1 MTFRA
6 KPVTRRPGRSG
17 WDSGDRRTT
26 LINVGFV
33 VAIIISVVIL
43 IGYAG
48 WTWYD
53 DHFGSAASV
62 NGTVVS
68 KDDYRTRYAIEK
80 FRVDYTDQRVRTLL
94 AAGRI
99 SASSASQEL
108 SFLDQRRNSLPAIAL
123 ERLIDIVLQAKLAG
137 DAGITVADADI
148 DAQLLDEATSAEE
161 RHSWVIE
168 VTPANDPT
176 TGKPT
181 DAQKAAAKATVDAAL
196 ADLKAGKAWDDIAKT
211 VSTAASAPQAGDLG
225 WLPKDSG
232 YDAKFMNAVFKLST
246 GQTTDVVEGDDGVFR
261 IGRVTEIAPASVDS
275 TFQTK
280 LDEAGIKLADYRTA
294 IRGDVVRKKLSDK
307 VVADLSQPGNQR
319 HVEQIFI
326 PAPTTAPPDDAVKV
340 RHILYSPNNDAGA
353 AATLPATDPAWE
365 AAHQEAEAAYQA
377 LLKDPT
383 KFDEMA
389 RTESDEGSAKSTGG
403 KQPWYDPTSA
413 IDKDFATAIFQ
424 QGLTPGQLLEPFK
437 SAFGWHVVQFMRPHG
452 KGDEAWLQTI
462 KQEAESGTDFAQLA
476 RDQGEGPEAK
486 DGGDIGWV
494 AKSQFT
500 EAKDSLI
507 FGTAVGSVSSVVSIP
522 SDGVYLFKILGEELK
537 TPTADQL
544 AIFKQNGFSDWY
556 AGKKAEA
563 DIVRNVSPAVPSA

>member
-1 MTFRA
+1 
-6 KPVTRRPGRSG
+6 
-17 WDSGDRRTT
+17 
-26 LINVGFV
+26 
-33 VAIIISVVIL
+33 
-43 IGYAG
+43 
-48 WTWYD
+48 
-53 DHFGSAASV
+53 
-62 NGTVVS
+62 
-68 KDDYRTRYAIEK
+68 
-80 FRVDYTDQRVRTLL
+80 QRVRTLL

-108 SFLDQRRNSLPAIAL
+108 SFLDQRRSSLPAIAL

-137 DAGITVADADI
+137 DAGIQVADADI

-168 VTPANDPT
+168 VTPATDST
-176 TGKPT
+176 TGKST
-181 DAQKAAAKATVDAAL
+181 DAQKAAAKATAEAAL

-232 YDAKFMNAVFKLST
+232 YDAKLMDAIFSLEAGK
-246 GQTTDVVEGDDGVFR
+246 TTDVVEGDDGVFR
-261 IGRVTEIAPASVDS
+261 IGRVTEIAPATVDQ

-307 VVADLSQPGNQR
+307 VVADLSQPGKQR

-326 PAPTTAPPDDAVKV
+326 PAPTTAPPDDAEKV

-353 AATLPATDPAWE
+353 AAALPATDPAWE
-365 AAHQEAEAAYQA
+365 AAYQEAEAAYQA

-389 RTESDEGSAKSTGG
+389 RTESDEGSAKTTGG
-403 KQPWYDPTSA
+403 KQPWYDPTSS
-413 IDKDFATAIFQ
+413 IDKDFAAAIFQ
-424 QGLTPGQLLEPFK
+424 DGLKPGQLIEPFK

-462 KQEAESGTDFAQLA
+462 KDEAAAGTPFAQLA
-476 RDQGEGPEAK
+476 REQGEGPEAK

-500 EAKDSLI
+500 EAKDSVI

-522 SDGVYLFKILGEELK
+522 SDGVYLFKILGEEVK
-537 TPTADQL
+537 
-544 AIFKQNGFSDWY
+544 
-556 AGKKAEA
+556 
-563 DIVRNVSPAVPSA
+563 